1 MTLFNKLNTQMMQR
15 SRRTWVVTACTNIL
29 LLTFL
34 AVSRA
39 VELHVVVLVG
49 VVPILIAF
57 RLSRAQPSSLPGQRL
72 DERQLNIKRRA
83 YVLAY
88 RVSFVV
94 AILAAV
100 SLYSM
105 KVYTGA
111 AFWGLVYGYF
121 VLLITLPVMATAWLE
136 PDPIGDDNAP
146 SSLHLSAKI

>member
-1 MTLFNKLNTQMMQR
+1 MTPFNKLNTQMTQR
-15 SRRTWVVTACTNIL
+15 SRRIWVATACIDIL

-39 VELHVVVLVG
+39 VELHVVVLIG

-57 RLSRAQPSSLPGQRL
+57 RLSRAQPSSLPGKRL
-72 DERQLNIKRRA
+72 DERQLSIKHRA

-88 RVSFVV
+88 RVSFAV
-94 AILAAV
+94 AILAAL

-111 AFWGLVYGYF
+111 AFWSLFYGYF
-121 VLLITLPVMATAWLE
+121 VLLITLPTMATAWLE
-136 PDPIGDDNAP
+136 PDPLPEDTFHQVQDGG
-146 SSLHLSAKI
+146 LVQ